1 MIDINSYTGLP
12 FDFRTRGCWHHVRN
26 VRADAGLET
35 PKFDAASPKEIQ
47 AAFDAG
53 HMDAKGLTQ
62 VDSPQNLDAVLMA
75 RRQGNRLLWHAG
87 VYFDGMVSH
96 CDMAARQVMLEP
108 FSDILQ
114 KHERVELWR

>member
-1 MIDINSYTGLP
+1 
-12 FDFRTRGCWHHVRN
+12 
-26 VRADAGLET
+26 
-35 PKFDAASPKEIQ
+35 
-47 AAFDAG
+47 
-53 HMDAKGLTQ
+53 MDAKGLTQ